1 MADILHHRAR
11 RFHALYQLL
20 IGAAHA
26 ELPSPNDE
34 LDHLRKEEGL
44 PKQVLRRLTTN
55 HFKNS
60 RTFTIR
66 RSS

>member
-44 PKQVLRRLTTN
+44 PKQVLSLI
-55 HFKNS
+55 H
-60 RTFTIR
+60 I
-66 RSS
+66 